1 MNTRFVGKPL
11 CRVIIAVVMAF
22 FSLNA
27 MSQYFSDNIGG
38 INCRFE
44 VISPTTVK
52 LVKGYITP
60 TYPHTYSIPTTA
72 TRVRPGSQ
80 LDTFQVVS
88 IGDSAFYNEGGTTL
102 TGLIIP
108 SSITSIGNHAFEKCS
123 GLSTVD
129 MQGVT
134 SIGAYAFSQTAL
146 TSVTI
151 PNSCS
156 YLGAGAFKFCFSLTS
171 VSIGSGLTTLE
182 DDLFFGTD
190 LSSVVIPNG
199 ITSIGNGTFAVTEIT
214 SVTIPHTVT
223 SIGGR
228 AFAGCT
234 SLSSFTIPGS
244 VTTIGEGA
252 FYNTALTTAIIPN
265 GVTTIGEEA
274 FKLCRDLTMVTIPNS
289 VTSIGKEAFSGH
301 CNNLITLNFNAVN
314 CEDLH
319 DTTFSTTLTNLNIG
333 NEVMRIPANFIKGC
347 SNLTSVILPTALTY
361 IGDSAF
367 YNCSGLTSITIPN
380 RVTSIGNSAFSYCR
394 GLTTVTIPHSV
405 TSIGEAAFSYCYGL
419 RSAGLSNAIGSIK
432 KKLFHR
438 CLALISIDIP
448 NSVTSIGD
456 NAFSESGLISVVV
469 PDAVTTIGKQ
479 VFAGCPDLRTV
490 SIGTGLTSMGLYPF
504 QYSNN
509 LTTLNFNAINCQD
522 LLSSMC
528 ANSLTTLNIGNDV
541 QTIPAYFCKGC
552 SNLNTITIGSSVASI
567 RDSAFYGCNNISSVV
582 SFAMV
587 PPTVNSEA
595 LPYPNSAELTVPCG
609 SYEAY
614 TDPTS
619 RWNLYF
625 SPRIME
631 APLSFDFSVSA
642 NNDAYGSVEVE
653 TLSCAVRTLT
663 AKAKNG
669 YVFSKWND
677 GNTDNPRTV
686 TITSDSAF
694 VAIFNAEGEGVSLQE
709 VNTKEFAL
717 YPNPAKNFVNLE
729 FEALQE
735 NCLLQVLDLSGR
747 SVKTFDLKAGQ
758 ESLQINVGDLSKG
771 VYTIKLGNTARKL
784 IVE

>member
-1 MNTRFVGKPL
+1 M
-11 CRVIIAVVMAF
+11 
-22 FSLNA
+22 
-27 MSQYFSDNIGG
+27 
-38 INCRFE
+38 
-44 VISPTTVK
+44 
-52 LVKGYITP
+52 
-60 TYPHTYSIPTTA
+60 
-72 TRVRPGSQ
+72 
-80 LDTFQVVS
+80 
-88 IGDSAFYNEGGTTL
+88 
-102 TGLIIP
+102 
-108 SSITSIGNHAFEKCS
+108 
-123 GLSTVD
+123 
-129 MQGVT
+129 
-134 SIGAYAFSQTAL
+134 
-146 TSVTI
+146 
-151 PNSCS
+151 
-156 YLGAGAFKFCFSLTS
+156 
-171 VSIGSGLTTLE
+171 
-182 DDLFFGTD
+182 
-190 LSSVVIPNG
+190 
-199 ITSIGNGTFAVTEIT
+199 
-214 SVTIPHTVT
+214 
-223 SIGGR
+223 
-228 AFAGCT
+228 
-234 SLSSFTIPGS
+234 
-244 VTTIGEGA
+244 
-252 FYNTALTTAIIPN
+252 
-265 GVTTIGEEA
+265 
-274 FKLCRDLTMVTIPNS
+274 
-289 VTSIGKEAFSGH
+289 
-301 CNNLITLNFNAVN
+301 N

-347 SNLTSVILPTALTY
+347 SSLTSVILPTALTY

-552 SNLNTITIGSSVASI
+552 SNLNTLTIGSSVASI

-663 AKAKNG
+663 ANAKNG